1 MDLASLVR
9 DVPDFPEPG
18 VIFKDITPVLAHP
31 ATFAELIMA
40 LAEPHQG
47 AGISKVVGI
56 EARGF
61 TLAAPVAKELGAG
74 FVPLRK
80 PGKLPA
86 ETITETYSLEYGT
99 DALEMHVDAVE
110 QGEKVLIVD
119 DVIAT
124 GGNGRRRGQ
133 SPPSGRRRRGRG
145 ERVHRIGISQRTFGV
160 GRSAFLCTHQ
170 IRLTQKTTESGL
182 TPIIDAHRR
191 HFPDAGSELIEA
203 AFETARVA
211 HRGQIR
217 KSGDPYITHP
227 VAVTQILADYGL
239 DARTLAAALLHDTVE
254 DTDVTLHQVEAK
266 FGPEVARL
274 IDGVT
279 KLDRIQYSS
288 PQEAQ
293 AATIRKMVV
302 AMAQD
307 VRVLL
312 IKLADRLHNIRTVS
326 ALRLEKQQRV
336 ARETLDVYVPLAHR
350 LGVQE
355 IKHELEDRCFAIL
368 EPGIYAEI
376 EARLSERA
384 PEREVFIEKVTSEI
398 QAALSDAGI
407 PATITGRP
415 KHHFSIYRKMV
426 ESQRGFED
434 IFDLIGIRIITADT
448 RGCYAALGLV
458 HSKWVPISGR
468 FKDFV
473 AMPKVNLYQSL
484 HTTVIGPD
492 GKPLEVQIRTEEMHR
507 LAESGIAAH
516 WRYKEGPSAM
526 DIPWVGDI
534 RTLLETEDPQEF
546 LTNLK
551 LDFYQDEVFVLTPAG
566 DVKTLP
572 RGSTA
577 IDFAYAVHTEVGNR
591 CVGTRINGRLL
602 PLSTRLE
609 SGDIVEVMTSK
620 ANDAGP
626 SRDWLNFVTTSR
638 AKAKIKA
645 FFLRE
650 RREQALAEGR
660 EQLSTLIRKEGL
672 GLSAVERDRH
682 LADLASELGKADL
695 DGLLAA
701 VGDGSISARHG
712 RTAAHQG
719 GSTGRAG
726 RRRRSPGTAS
736 SPPGKHTRGRNH
748 RRRHGRHAGPD
759 RPLLRSGPR

>member
-1 MDLASLVR
+1 MRLSGTTDNNLIDSSLA
-9 DVPDFPEPG
+9 
-18 VIFKDITPVLAHP
+18 
-31 ATFAELIMA
+31 
-40 LAEPHQG
+40 
-47 AGISKVVGI
+47 
-56 EARGF
+56 
-61 TLAAPVAKELGAG
+61 
-74 FVPLRK
+74 
-80 PGKLPA
+80 
-86 ETITETYSLEYGT
+86 
-99 DALEMHVDAVE
+99 
-110 QGEKVLIVD
+110 
-119 DVIAT
+119 
-124 GGNGRRRGQ
+124 
-133 SPPSGRRRRGRG
+133 
-145 ERVHRIGISQRTFGV
+145 
-160 GRSAFLCTHQ
+160 
-170 IRLTQKTTESGL
+170 
-182 TPIIDAHRR
+182 PIIDAYRR
-191 HFPDAGSELIEA
+191 HFPDAGPELIQG
-203 AFETARVA
+203 AFATAQKA
-211 HRGQIR
+211 HQGQVR

-239 DARTLAAALLHDTVE
+239 DAPTLAAALLHDTVE
-254 DTDVTLHQVEAK
+254 DTDVTLHQVEK
-266 FGPEVARL
+266 EFGPEVARL

-376 EARLSERA
+376 EARLADRA
-384 PEREVFIEKVTSEI
+384 PEREVFIEKVTSELE
-398 QAALSDAGI
+398 AALAEAGI
-407 PATITGRP
+407 AAAISGRP

-426 ESQRGFED
+426 ESRRGFEE

-492 GKPLEVQIRTEEMHR
+492 GKPLEVQIRTAEMHR

-609 SGDIVEVMTSK
+609 SGDIVEVITSK

-626 SRDWLNFVTTSR
+626 SRDWLNFVNTSR

-645 FFLRE
+645 YFLRE

-660 EQLSTLIRKEGL
+660 DQLGVLIRKEGL
-672 GLSAVERDRH
+672 GLSAVDRDRH
-682 LADLASELGKADL
+682 LSDLASELGKADL

-701 VGDGSISARHG
+701 IGDGSVSASTVVQRLLKVVRPEESEEEAEDLLAPPRPRRGNTPGARIIVEGMDDMLVRIARCCAPVPGDPIVGFITIG
-712 RTAAHQG
+712 RGVSVHRADCTNINSLSDQRERMVEVSWPPDRVGSFAVWVQVEALDRTRLLRDVTAAISDLG
-719 GSTGRAG
+719 GNI
-726 RRRRSPGTAS
+726 TAS
-736 SPPGKHTRGRNH
+736 SSVTGRDRVAILRYEVELSDPGTVPRLISDLRGVDGVFAAYRLVTEPT
-748 RRRHGRHAGPD
+748 GQ
-759 RPLLRSGPR
+759 